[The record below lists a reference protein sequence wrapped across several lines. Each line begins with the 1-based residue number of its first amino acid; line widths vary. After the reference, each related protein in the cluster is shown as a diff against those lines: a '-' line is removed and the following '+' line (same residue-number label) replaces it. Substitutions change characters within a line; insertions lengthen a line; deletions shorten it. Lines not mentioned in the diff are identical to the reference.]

1 MTQSIGSFARN
12 IIATRN
18 ELSNAQVLELVKVQF
33 PNAKTSIACIAW
45 YKSNMKKTGFKVEA
59 VVTER
64 TLEVIQAE
72 IAAKRDE
79 LEMLE
84 EELKIKQEET
94 EDFEQAQLDAL
105 LAKRGLKA
113 VAA

>member
-45 YKSNMKKTGFKVEA
+45 YKSNMKKTGYKAVE
-59 VVTER
+59 VVIER

-72 IAAKRDE
+72 LDEAKMKVE
-79 LEMLE
+79 LLE
-84 EELKIKQEET
+84 EELKDKEEEQKEDIKAK
-94 EDFEQAQLDAL
+94 FEYYKSLMEKQAA
-105 LAKRGLKA
+105 
-113 VAA
+113 